1 MCRVSR
7 LLKDHFPKCLEM
19 FTKSGINTEHLMFAP
34 LKYPLEWTAPH
45 VDAWL
50 RWCTRQFRLT
60 PRPDPARLPNTGAE
74 LVALSRRQ
82 LQQLTDSPRS
92 GRLLA
97 THLAHL
103 RHPRTGRSPSPCSE
117 PEDDGG
123 ETPTSV
129 LDAV

>member
-1 MCRVSR
+1 
-7 LLKDHFPKCLEM
+7 
-19 FTKSGINTEHLMFAP
+19 
-34 LKYPLEWTAPH
+34 PLEWTAPH

-60 PRPDPARLPNTGAE
+60 PRPDPARLPSTGAE

-117 PEDDGG
+117 PEDDGDNNDNRVEIDPPPGVRLTAITDKPGWKGRGGG
-123 ETPTSV
+123 E
-129 LDAV
+129 